1 MYWACQKLPAIGIF
15 VDSFITHSFRNLHI
29 MKITDLVNENN
40 RRNAL
45 LRDDYDPIVGRG
57 ACGQRVWRNVP
68 GVGKVHLPIA
78 MAEHDAGW
86 LEGGVNAYKRERI
99 KYDFE
104 FWCATC
110 ATVRDKVTGRNVK
123 LRLNAPQRRVL
134 AELERQRMAGKGIR
148 LILLKARQ
156 WGGSTL
162 VLMYMAWIQIVLRK
176 NWNSLICGHKRNSS
190 KAIKG
195 MYSKLLRYYPHEML
209 DPGVKLEFQSFEGGG
224 STQIIHGRDCLV
236 ILGSAYSEDA
246 VRGYD
251 IAMAHLS
258 EVAFWPETPMHKPAD
273 LIRSVDGSILMGG
286 LTLEVLESTA
296 NGVGSFFHEEW
307 LKAKAGESD
316 KTAVFV
322 PWHEIEIY
330 RQPVASVEELWNSM
344 DGYERRL
351 WDDGCTLEMINWY
364 HHKRKA
370 YASHYMMMAE
380 FPSNDLEAFSN
391 TGSGVFDVASLDRL
405 REQCHPPLW
414 TGDIVG
420 DVESLT
426 GIGLVANRSGLLK
439 IWAMPEKSI
448 YRSRYV
454 VSVDVGGRGD
464 NADFSVMSVID
475 RKDSADERMEVVAQ
489 WRGHIDHDLLA
500 WKAAQLAEFY
510 HHACLV
516 FESNTLET
524 HKAEGDDSTYILD
537 VLARRYSNLYHR
549 RKGVPGFQTNRSTK
563 GSLIH
568 KLIALVRDG
577 GYVERD
583 SDAVD
588 EMSWF
593 EMKPM
598 GKFGAIAGKHDDIVM
613 SRAIG
618 LQVAAKL
625 SRAKA
630 INKADFMTLNLFSTN

>member
-1 MYWACQKLPAIGIF
+1 
-15 VDSFITHSFRNLHI
+15 
-29 MKITDLVNENN
+29 MKISEIVNENN

-45 LRDDYDPIVGRG
+45 LLNDYDPIAGRG
-57 ACGQRVWRNVP
+57 SCGERVLRQVP
-68 GVGKVHLPIA
+68 GVGEVNLPLA
-78 MAEHDAGW
+78 MVEHDTAWTTGGAG
-86 LEGGVNAYKRERI
+86 AYRLTRV

-110 ATVRDKVTGRNVK
+110 ATIRDKETGRNVK

-134 AELERQRMAGKGIR
+134 AELERQRLQGNGIR

-162 VLMYMAWIQIVLRK
+162 VLMYMAWIQIVLKK

-195 MYSKLLRYYPHEML
+195 MYSKLLRCYPQEML
-209 DPGVKLEFQSFEGGG
+209 DNGVKLEFRGFEGGG
-224 STQIIHGRDCLV
+224 ATQVISGRDCLV
-236 ILGSAYSEDA
+236 ILGSAFSEDA
-246 VRGYD
+246 VRGFD

-258 EVAFWPETPMHKPAD
+258 EVAFWPETPMHNPAD
-273 LIRSVDGSILMGG
+273 LIRSVDGSILLGG

-296 NGVGSFFHEEW
+296 NGMGSFFHEEW

-316 KTAVFV
+316 KTAMFV

-330 RQPVASVEELWNSM
+330 RQPVASVEELWNAM
-344 DGYERRL
+344 DDYEHQL
-351 WDDGCTLEMINWY
+351 WDEGCTLEMINWY

-370 YASHYMMMAE
+370 YGSHHLMMAE

-391 TGSGVFDVASLDRL
+391 TGSGVFDLTSLDRL
-405 REQCHPPLW
+405 RESCRPPLW
-414 TGDIVG
+414 SGDLIG
-420 DVESLT
+420 DDKALT
-426 GIGLVANRSGLLK
+426 RMRLIENKTGLLK
-439 IWAMPEKSI
+439 IWAMPETSI

-454 VSVDVGGRGD
+454 VSVDVGGRGEK
-464 NADFSVMSVID
+464 ADFSVISVID
-475 RKDSADERMEVVAQ
+475 RKDSPDEKMEVVAQ
-489 WRGHIDHDLLA
+489 WRGHIDHDQLA
-500 WKAAQLAEFY
+500 WQAARLAQFY
-510 HHACLV
+510 HHGCLV

-524 HKAEGDDSTYILD
+524 QRNEGDDASYILD
-537 VLARRYSNLYHR
+537 LLARQYSNLYCR
-549 RKGVPGFQTNRSTK
+549 KKGVPGFQTNRRTK
-563 GSLIH
+563 GSLVH

-577 GYVERD
+577 GYVEHD
-583 SDAVD
+583 SDAID

-598 GKFGAIAGKHDDIVM
+598 GKFGAITGKHDDIVM

-618 LQVAAKL
+618 LQVAAQLPRVKAMNKEEFVATGQL
-625 SRAKA
+625 S
-630 INKADFMTLNLFSTN
+630 LFKSRPVA